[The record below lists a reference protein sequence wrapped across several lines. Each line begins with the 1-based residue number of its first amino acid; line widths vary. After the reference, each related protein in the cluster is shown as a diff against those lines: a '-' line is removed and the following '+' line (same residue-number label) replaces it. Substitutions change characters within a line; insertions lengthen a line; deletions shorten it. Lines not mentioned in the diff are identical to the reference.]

1 MKIHEIRI
9 SGYTDDTEAI
19 ARLLCPVEEHDGPC
33 EVPWSLAAYDGDV
46 VLGIYADQ
54 RKAEEIADRVRAHVG
69 DARPVVLRDGD
80 PSFYE
85 ELIEQ
90 HRIES
95 KSASR

>member
-9 SGYTDDTEAI
+9 SGYTGGTEAI

-46 VLGIYADQ
+46 VLGICADQ
-54 RKAEEIADRVRAHVG
+54 RKAEEIADRVRVFG
-69 DARPVVLRDGD
+69 PVELSEGD
-80 PSFYE
+80 PSCYE
-85 ELIEQ
+85 GLVEQ
-90 HRIES
+90 YRIE

>member
-9 SGYTDDTEAI
+9 SGCTDTEAI

-33 EVPWSLAAYDGDV
+33 EVPWSLAAHDGDV

-54 RKAEEIADRVRAHVG
+54 RKAEEIANRVREFAG
-69 DARPVVLRDGD
+69 DARPVVLSDAD

-85 ELIEQ
+85 ELVEQ

-95 KSASR
+95 RSASR